1 LLAKVL
7 SSAIIGIDACMVEV
21 EVDIAHGLPSFTTVG
36 LPETAVKE
44 SKERVKSAVKNSG
57 YAFPD
62 DRITVNLAP
71 AHIKKTGTGLDLPIA
86 IGILGAMGIIPKRAL
101 CDWLFLGELSLD
113 GRIKPVFGSLSM
125 AITARNSGYQHIM
138 VPYANRREA
147 SVMQEVSVYGAE
159 NLCQAVGFLCGDRA
173 IEPEETI
180 GDDVLTDTRPP
191 LGDFSEIRGQEHVKR
206 ALEIAAAGGHNV
218 MMVGPPGAGKTMLAK
233 SMSGIL
239 PPMDFGE
246 AIETTKIHSVAGL
259 LPTNQAMVWHR
270 PFRAP
275 HHTISEAGLIGGGTI
290 PRPGEVSLAHNGM
303 LFLDELPEYRR
314 SVLEVLR
321 QPIEDRRVTISRAAF
336 SVTFPA
342 SFILVAAMNPCP
354 CGYATHSAHPCCCS
368 ETQVH
373 RYRSKIS
380 GPLTDRIDIHV
391 DVPSVSYADLTNP
404 IPSDSSRAISERVAA
419 ARKRQIARLKKSGAY
434 SNSQMNG
441 RAIRAYC
448 RLSSSCARLMENA
461 AKKFGLSAR
470 AYYRILKIA
479 RTIADLDGEAD
490 LGTDHIAEAVQYRS
504 HEHLQPV
511 H

>member
-7 SSAIIGIDACMVEV
+7 SSAIIGIDACMLEV
-21 EVDIAHGLPSFTTVG
+21 EVDITHGLPSFTTVG
-36 LPETAVKE
+36 LPAAAVKE

-57 YAFPD
+57 YAFPE

-86 IGILGAMGIIPKRAL
+86 IGILGAMGIIPKRAF

-125 AITARNSGYQHIM
+125 AIAARNSGYQHIM

-147 SVMQEVSVYGAE
+147 SVMRQISVYGAE
-159 NLCQAVGFLCGDRA
+159 NLAQAVGFLCGEAA
-173 IEPEETI
+173 IEPEETNTV
-180 GDDVLTDTRPP
+180 DVLTDIRPP
-191 LGDFSEIRGQEHVKR
+191 RGDFSEIRGQEHVKR

-218 MMVGPPGAGKTMLAK
+218 LMVGPPGAGKTMLAK
-233 SMSGIL
+233 TMSGIL

-259 LPTNQAMVWHR
+259 LPADQAMIWHR

-314 SVLEVLR
+314 GALEVLR
-321 QPIEDRRVTISRAAF
+321 QPMEDRRVTISRAAF

-342 SFILVAAMNPCP
+342 SFVLVAAMNPCP
-354 CGYATHSAHPCCCS
+354 CGYATHPAHPCRCS
-368 ETQVH
+368 DTQVH

-380 GPLTDRIDIHV
+380 GPLADRIDIHV
-391 DVPSVSYADLTNP
+391 DVPPVSYADLTNP
-404 IPSDSSRAISERVAA
+404 IPMESSRAISERVAA
-419 ARKRQIARLKKSGAY
+419 ARKRQIARLKQSGAY

-441 RAIRAYC
+441 RAISAYC
-448 RLSSSCARLMENA
+448 KLSSSCGRLMENA
-461 AKKFGLSAR
+461 AKKYRLSAR

-479 RTIADLDGEAD
+479 RTIADLSGETA

-504 HEHLQPV
+504 HEHLQPLN
-511 H
+511 